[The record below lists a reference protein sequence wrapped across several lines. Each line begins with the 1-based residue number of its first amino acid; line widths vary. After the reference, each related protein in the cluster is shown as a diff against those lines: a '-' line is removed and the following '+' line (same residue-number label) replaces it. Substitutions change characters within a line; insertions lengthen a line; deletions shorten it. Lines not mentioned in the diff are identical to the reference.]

1 MSGTEFRKLHYWN
14 ASYYSFRFISLGRF
28 NRFLPRLVQ
37 MASFGAGYTTK
48 GALLLSAYD
57 RCRKAC
63 FPLHSHT
70 GFLREELQCFC
81 VHASFLLLSAKNI
94 SNQINI
100 QAEKVTGHRSCLTKS
115 FPWWVL
121 DQGNY
126 FQLQNFVFFFS
137 FWPASTLIL
146 SYGDCVTITILS
158 WHNWGPIEQNQ
169 SLTSSLNDGSNFF
182 STCVTWKTT
191 CTIIYTPNS
200 LPIYIDSMLT
210 LPT

>member
-81 VHASFLLLSAKNI
+81 VHASFLLLSAKYI

-100 QAEKVTGHRSCLTKS
+100 QADKVTGHRSCLTKS

-137 FWPASTLIL
+137 FWPASIIVCTLIL

-158 WHNWGPIEQNQ
+158 WHIWGPI
-169 SLTSSLNDGSNFF
+169 
-182 STCVTWKTT
+182 
-191 CTIIYTPNS
+191 
-200 LPIYIDSMLT
+200 
-210 LPT
+210 

>member
-81 VHASFLLLSAKNI
+81 VHASFFITVCEEHQQSNQYSSWQSHRSSELLDKVISVMSSSPRKLLSA
-94 SNQINI
+94 
-100 QAEKVTGHRSCLTKS
+100 TK
-115 FPWWVL
+115 FCI
-121 DQGNY
+121 
-126 FQLQNFVFFFS
+126 FFF
-137 FWPASTLIL
+137 IL
-146 SYGDCVTITILS
+146 
-158 WHNWGPIEQNQ
+158 
-169 SLTSSLNDGSNFF
+169 
-182 STCVTWKTT
+182 TCVNFNFELRRLRHHHN
-191 CTIIYTPNS
+191 IIMAYLWPH
-200 LPIYIDSMLT
+200 LT
-210 LPT
+210 ESKSDL

>member
-1 MSGTEFRKLHYWN
+1 
-14 ASYYSFRFISLGRF
+14 
-28 NRFLPRLVQ
+28 

-100 QAEKVTGHRSCLTKS
+100 QADKVTGHRSCLTKS

-126 FQLQNFVFFFS
+126 FQLQNFVFFF
-137 FWPASTLIL
+137 FIL
-146 SYGDCVTITILS
+146 TCVNFNFELRRLRHH
-158 WHNWGPIEQNQ
+158 HNIIMAYLRPH
-169 SLTSSLNDGSNFF
+169 LTESKSDLSLNDGSNFF

-200 LPIYIDSMLT
+200 LPICIDSMLT

>member
-1 MSGTEFRKLHYWN
+1 
-14 ASYYSFRFISLGRF
+14 
-28 NRFLPRLVQ
+28 

-100 QAEKVTGHRSCLTKS
+100 QADKVTGHRSCLTKS

-158 WHNWGPIEQNQ
+158 WHNWGLIEQNQ

-182 STCVTWKTT
+182 STCVTWKNYMYYN
-191 CTIIYTPNS
+191 IYPKFITN
-200 LPIYIDSMLT
+200 LHRLHAYITNLIQHKCVSFT
-210 LPT
+210 RFRKRKCHW

>member
-1 MSGTEFRKLHYWN
+1 MPEGLFPPSLSHRFPQRRIAMLLCPCKLFITVCEEHQQSNQYSSWQSHRSSELLDKVISVMSSRPRK
-14 ASYYSFRFISLGRF
+14 
-28 NRFLPRLVQ
+28 
-37 MASFGAGYTTK
+37 
-48 GALLLSAYD
+48 LLSAT
-57 RCRKAC
+57 K
-63 FPLHSHT
+63 
-70 GFLREELQCFC
+70 FC
-81 VHASFLLLSAKNI
+81 I
-94 SNQINI
+94 
-100 QAEKVTGHRSCLTKS
+100 
-115 FPWWVL
+115 
-121 DQGNY
+121 
-126 FQLQNFVFFFS
+126 FFFS

>member
-1 MSGTEFRKLHYWN
+1 MLLFYFVFLSWILFIYASINIICRKLHYWN
-14 ASYYSFRFISLGRF
+14 ASYYSFRFTSLGRF

-100 QAEKVTGHRSCLTKS
+100 QADKVTGHRSCLTKS

-158 WHNWGPIEQNQ
+158 WHIWGPI
-169 SLTSSLNDGSNFF
+169 
-182 STCVTWKTT
+182 
-191 CTIIYTPNS
+191 
-200 LPIYIDSMLT
+200 
-210 LPT
+210 